1 MGEFVKCLTIG
12 GFKIA
17 LQQAP
22 PATVLNG
29 AKLLVDGQVPIAGGL
44 SSSAAL
50 SCASFMAALRV
61 SPTVASAV
69 GTLERAAELA
79 AIGERSCGVDC
90 GGMDQ
95 AASILGERGA
105 AKLISFAPM
114 RARTV
119 PLPRNAAFVV
129 ANSMVESEKAQV
141 SQKTEEYWSIDFCLP
156 L

>member
-1 MGEFVKCLTIG
+1 M
-12 GFKIA
+12 
-17 LQQAP
+17 
-22 PATVLNG
+22 NG

-50 SCASFMAALRV
+50 SCASFMTALRV
-61 SPTVASAV
+61 NPTLASAV

-105 AKLISFAPM
+105 AKLISFSPM

-119 PLPRNAAFVV
+119 PLPRNAAFVI
-129 ANSMVESEKAQV
+129 ANSMVESDKAQV
-141 SQKTEEYWSIDFCLP
+141 RKYNQHYFDV
-156 L
+156 